1 MVATLRVML
10 DQLVTPTDPDLAE
23 ASRELASALVRGAP
37 AGCEVEGILPAGGDP
52 GLEAVPGLAA
62 ARRTALPRRELAA
75 ALQLGVGAGIG
86 GGMIHSPS
94 LFAPL
99 VRHDRVHDND
109 QTVVS
114 IWDLRPWDAPDELP
128 RGVAAWHRAML
139 KRAVKHADAVVVP
152 THAHAAGL
160 ADLARLG
167 DRIRVVAGASPR
179 GFAVPTDE
187 IGRRREL
194 ALPEGF
200 VLLAGGPM
208 PSDALETGLAAIAA
222 SGLDVPVV
230 VLDVEE
236 GTEPVVADLAAAAG
250 IPERRVHVRGFL
262 PGADRA
268 AVYGAALAFVAPSR
282 RTAFPWRVVDALTL
296 GVPVVAA
303 DSAVHREVVFDGGV
317 LAEATDAAS
326 LADELGAA
334 LAAALGSTAAAERA
348 AVLSGDRGRA
358 FSWREA
364 ADKVWHLHAEL

>member
-10 DQLVTPTDPDLAE
+10 DQLVTPTDAALAE
-23 ASRELASALVRGAP
+23 ASRQLAHALVVGAP
-37 AGCEVEGILPAGGDP
+37 DGCEVEAILPAGGDP
-52 GLEAVPGLAA
+52 DLEAVPGLAGV
-62 ARRTALPRRELAA
+62 RRTALPRRELAA
-75 ALQLGVGAGIG
+75 ALQLGVGTGIG

-114 IWDLRPWDAPDELP
+114 VWDLRPWDAPDELP
-128 RGVAAWHRAML
+128 RGAAAWHRAML

-152 THAHAAGL
+152 THAHAQRL
-160 ADLARLG
+160 AEVARLG

-194 ALPEGF
+194 SLPEGF
-200 VLLAGGPM
+200 LLLAGGPM
-208 PSDALETGLAAIAA
+208 PSDALETGLAAVSA

-230 VLDVEE
+230 VLDVDE
-236 GTEPVVADLAAAAG
+236 GQEPVVADLAAAAG
-250 IPERRVHVRGFL
+250 IPERRVHARGAL
-262 PGADRA
+262 APTDRA
-268 AVYGAALAFVAPSR
+268 AVYGAALAFIAPSR
-282 RTAFPWRVVDALTL
+282 RTDFPWRVVDALAL

-303 DSAVHREVVFDGGV
+303 DSAVHREVVFDGGA
-317 LAEATDAAS
+317 LADDADAAS
-326 LADELGAA
+326 LADALGAA
-334 LAAALGSTAAAERA
+334 LASALGSTADAERA